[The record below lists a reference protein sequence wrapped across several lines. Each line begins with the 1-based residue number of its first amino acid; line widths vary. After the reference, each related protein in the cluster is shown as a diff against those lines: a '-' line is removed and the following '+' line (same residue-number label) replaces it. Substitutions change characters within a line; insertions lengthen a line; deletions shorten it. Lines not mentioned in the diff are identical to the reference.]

1 MKSITI
7 YTPIN
12 HDYEALIILMS
23 RLSCQ
28 TNKDFVWYII
38 NWGDRD
44 IDDMISQLREN
55 SNLDIEYH
63 KIEAKGKFIVTQFVF
78 EHAKTNYI
86 LGCPCEF
93 ILKKNAIDVII
104 RQWREVQN
112 KSLNLAE
119 VRALCEDKTG
129 NIVGKTDCFMD
140 VEFLDATWHDMVLK
154 KHTTFHMISSWDVL
168 KFRECVKM
176 SDFKMFQDKYNE
188 LSTSLFWSA
197 IGNKYKTRYIFKSIA
212 RINSNIQTN
221 VITPNKYNA
230 FVASYYMF
238 IKNIKYF
245 FYNPFYFIRLFI
257 HIPYYLIKTK

>member
-1 MKSITI
+1 
-7 YTPIN
+7 
-12 HDYEALIILMS
+12 MS

-119 VRALCEDKTG
+119 VRAL
-129 NIVGKTDCFMD
+129 
-140 VEFLDATWHDMVLK
+140 
-154 KHTTFHMISSWDVL
+154 

-257 HIPYYLIKTK
+257 HIPYYLIKTI